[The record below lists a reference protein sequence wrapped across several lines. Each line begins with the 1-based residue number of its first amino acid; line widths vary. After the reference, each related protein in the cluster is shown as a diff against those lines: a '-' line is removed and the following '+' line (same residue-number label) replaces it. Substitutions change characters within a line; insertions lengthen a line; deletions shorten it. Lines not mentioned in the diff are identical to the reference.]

1 MAITSSPAWPRRA
14 TARQGARRGEPLR
27 RQVAALHDKHLAKAE
42 GAAATRDIFM
52 DVIVLLSVLMFL
64 ALVSGV
70 GVLVLQTQLHV
81 TR

>member
-1 MAITSSPAWPRRA
+1 MAITSSPAWRWRPA
-14 TARQGARRGEPLR
+14 ARQGAQRGEPLL
-27 RQVAALHDKHLAKAE
+27 RQVAAVHNKHLAKAE
-42 GAAATRDIFM
+42 SAAATRDIFM

-81 TR
+81 LH